1 MPSIHRIQWF
11 DAHVRTGRY
20 PSARSLA
27 ERFEISHR
35 QAQRDI
41 EYMRDSLG
49 APLEYCA
56 SRRGYR
62 YGEDTFTLPSLVVTA
77 KESAALTALASQYS
91 DIARLAFVSEGRF
104 GARYAEIANV
114 LRRLGKAAVT
124 DEPTEPASSDGHDR
138 ALHLPQP
145 IPYTA
150 RLVPVGSLHGRL
162 PAGLEPHFRSADD
175 DGGLGFTFSDPGAFL
190 SALLSA
196 GMAFRIQNPAWL
208 RRRLLAAADE
218 LAEANCETP
227 GPAAQGSSAQYDIPC
242 RATPVTLNVSHI
254 SESLRGGAPGMRNS
268 TGARLTPS
276 WTSYVGAAHGV
287 LTAAGMT
294 DLSMSQMMGM
304 TGIGFHFIVHEECCP
319 SSVTVYDWASEH
331 QQAMAR
337 IGVFAELQMA
347 EPGTPIYDAARRHTI
362 RRIRESIDRGVGAVL
377 WGVDTGEFGVAY
389 GYDDDDRVLL
399 VSGVASAGG
408 ETGESDPILYDNVG
422 LTFQGAPILFCQT
435 PIEAVPFDLDRA
447 NRQSL
452 AFYAEQ
458 MEKTAHVA
466 PAYHS
471 GLLAY
476 DAWIQAMKTGKFNP
490 FGLRYI
496 AAVYADAKA
505 HTSEYIESLSKDW
518 NTSGAMQDAAHAAK
532 QLAQAFGEIL
542 DVLEQPPCGPEA
554 LGNPVGPAQAAAL
567 VPLLANARAI
577 EQRQLDLVKQAIRN
591 APACP
596 DHR

>member
-62 YGEDTFTLPSLVVTA
+62 YIEDTFALPSLVVTA
-77 KESAALTALASQYS
+77 REGATLAALASQYS

-104 GARYAEIANV
+104 GARYAEMANV
-114 LRRLGKAAVT
+114 LRRLGEAAVT
-124 DEPTEPASSDGHDR
+124 DEPTESASSDGHDR

-150 RLVPVGSLHGRL
+150 RLLPIGRL
-162 PAGLEPHFRSADD
+162 PGRLSAGLEPYFGSADD
-175 DGGLGFTFSDPGAFL
+175 DGSLVFTFPDASAFL

-196 GMAFRIQNPAWL
+196 GIAFRVQSPAWL

-218 LAEANCETP
+218 LAEANCDR
-227 GPAAQGSSAQYDIPC
+227 PASDSESAQYDIPC
-242 RATPVTLNVSHI
+242 RTAPATLNVSHT
-254 SESLRGGAPGMRNS
+254 SKSLRGGAPGMRNS

-287 LTAAGMT
+287 LKAAGMI

-319 SSVTVYDWASEH
+319 SSVTVYDWMSEH

-337 IGVFAELQMA
+337 IGVFAELNMA
-347 EPGTPIYDAARRHTI
+347 EPGTPTYDAARRHTI
-362 RRIRESIDRGVGAVL
+362 HRIRESIDRGVGAIL

-389 GYDDDDRVLL
+389 GYDDDDQVLL

-422 LTFQGAPILFCQT
+422 LTFGGAPILFCQT
-435 PIEAVPFDLDRA
+435 PIEAMPFDLDSTS
-447 NRQSL
+447 RQSL
-452 AFYAEQ
+452 AFYVEQ
-458 MEKTAHVA
+458 MEKTTHVA

-476 DAWIQAMKTGKFNP
+476 DAWIRAMKTGKFNP

-505 HTSEYIESLSKDW
+505 HTAEYIESLSKEWD
-518 NTSGAMQDAAHAAK
+518 TSREMQDAAGAAK
-532 QLAQAFGEIL
+532 QLAKAFSQIL
-542 DVLEQPPCGPEA
+542 DDLEQPSCGPEA
-554 LGNPVGPAQAAAL
+554 LGNPVSPAQAASL
-567 VPLLANARAI
+567 IPLLERARAL
-577 EQRQLDLVKQAIRN
+577 EQRQVGLVKQAIRN
-591 APACP
+591 TPACP
-596 DHR
+596 DRR

>member
-62 YGEDTFTLPSLVVTA
+62 YIEDTFALPSLVVTA
-77 KESAALTALASQYS
+77 REGATLAALASQYS

-104 GARYAEIANV
+104 GARYAEMANV
-114 LRRLGKAAVT
+114 LRRLGEAAVT
-124 DEPTEPASSDGHDR
+124 DEPTEAASSDGHDR

-162 PAGLEPHFRSADD
+162 PAGLEPYFGSADD
-175 DGGLGFTFSDPGAFL
+175 DGSLVFTFPDASAFL

-196 GMAFRIQNPAWL
+196 GIAFRVQSPAWL

-218 LAEANCETP
+218 LAEANCDR
-227 GPAAQGSSAQYDIPC
+227 PASDSESAQYDIPC
-242 RATPVTLNVSHI
+242 RTAPATLNVSHT
-254 SESLRGGAPGMRNS
+254 SKSLRGGAPGMRNS

-287 LTAAGMT
+287 LKAAGMI

-319 SSVTVYDWASEH
+319 SSVTVYDWMSEH

-337 IGVFAELQMA
+337 IGVFAEPNMA
-347 EPGTPIYDAARRHTI
+347 EPGTPTYDAARRHTI
-362 RRIRESIDRGVGAVL
+362 HRIRESIDRGVGAIL

-389 GYDDDDRVLL
+389 GYDDDDQVLL
-399 VSGVASAGG
+399 VS
-408 ETGESDPILYDNVG
+408 
-422 LTFQGAPILFCQT
+422 
-435 PIEAVPFDLDRA
+435 
-447 NRQSL
+447 
-452 AFYAEQ
+452 
-458 MEKTAHVA
+458 
-466 PAYHS
+466 
-471 GLLAY
+471 
-476 DAWIQAMKTGKFNP
+476 
-490 FGLRYI
+490 
-496 AAVYADAKA
+496 
-505 HTSEYIESLSKDW
+505 
-518 NTSGAMQDAAHAAK
+518 
-532 QLAQAFGEIL
+532 
-542 DVLEQPPCGPEA
+542 
-554 LGNPVGPAQAAAL
+554 
-567 VPLLANARAI
+567 
-577 EQRQLDLVKQAIRN
+577 
-591 APACP
+591 
-596 DHR
+596 

>member
-62 YGEDTFTLPSLVVTA
+62 YIEDTFALPSLVVTA
-77 KESAALTALASQYS
+77 REGATLAALASQYS

-104 GARYAEIANV
+104 GARYAEMANV
-114 LRRLGKAAVT
+114 LRRLGEAAVT
-124 DEPTEPASSDGHDR
+124 DEPTESASSDGHDR

-150 RLVPVGSLHGRL
+150 RLLPIGRL
-162 PAGLEPHFRSADD
+162 PGRLSAGLEPYFGSADD
-175 DGGLGFTFSDPGAFL
+175 DGSLVFTFPDASAFL

-196 GMAFRIQNPAWL
+196 GIAFRVQSPAWL

-218 LAEANCETP
+218 LAEANCDR
-227 GPAAQGSSAQYDIPC
+227 PASDSESAQYDIPC
-242 RATPVTLNVSHI
+242 RTAPATLNVSHT
-254 SESLRGGAPGMRNS
+254 SKSLRGGAPGMRNS

-276 WTSYVGAAHGV
+276 WASYVGAAHGV
-287 LTAAGMT
+287 LKAAGMI

-319 SSVTVYDWASEH
+319 SSVTVYDWMSEH

-337 IGVFAELQMA
+337 IGVFAELNMA
-347 EPGTPIYDAARRHTI
+347 EPGTPTYDAARRHTI
-362 RRIRESIDRGVGAVL
+362 HRIRESIDRGVGAIL

-389 GYDDDDRVLL
+389 GYDDDDQVLL

-422 LTFQGAPILFCQT
+422 LTFGGAPILFCQT
-435 PIEAVPFDLDRA
+435 PIEAMPFDLDSTS
-447 NRQSL
+447 RQSL
-452 AFYAEQ
+452 AFYVEQ
-458 MEKTAHVA
+458 MEKTTHVA

-476 DAWIQAMKTGKFNP
+476 DAWIRAMKTGKFNP

-505 HTSEYIESLSKDW
+505 HTAEYIESLSKEWD
-518 NTSGAMQDAAHAAK
+518 TSREMQDAAGAAK
-532 QLAQAFGEIL
+532 QLAKAFSQIL
-542 DVLEQPPCGPEA
+542 DDLEQPSCGPEA
-554 LGNPVGPAQAAAL
+554 LGNPVSPAQAASL
-567 VPLLANARAI
+567 IPLLERARAL
-577 EQRQLDLVKQAIRN
+577 EQRQVGLVKQAIRN
-591 APACP
+591 TPACP
-596 DHR
+596 DRR

>member
-11 DAHVRTGRY
+11 DARVRAGRY

-49 APLEYCA
+49 APLEYVP

-62 YGEDTFTLPSLVVTA
+62 YSENAFTLPSLVVTA

-104 GARYAEIANV
+104 GARYAEMANV
-114 LRRLGKAAVT
+114 LRRLGAAAVA
-124 DEPTEPASSDGHDR
+124 DKPAGSAPGNGDGD
-138 ALHLPQP
+138 ALRPRQT

-150 RLVPVGSLHGRL
+150 RLAPAGKLPGRL
-162 PAGLEPHFRSADD
+162 PAGLEPHFRYADD
-175 DGGLGFTFSDPGAFL
+175 DGSLVFTFPEAGAFL

-196 GMAFRIQNPAWL
+196 GTAFRVQSPAWL
-208 RRRLLAAADE
+208 RRRVLAAIGK
-218 LAEANCETP
+218 LAEANCERP
-227 GPAAQGSSAQYDIPC
+227 VPAAEGDSAQYDIPC
-242 RATPVTLNVSHI
+242 RTALATLNVSHI
-254 SESLRGGAPGMRNS
+254 PKSLHGGATEMRNS

-287 LTAAGMT
+287 LAAAGMT
-294 DLSMSQMMGM
+294 DLNLGQMMGM

-319 SSVTVYDWASEH
+319 SSVTVYDWMSEH
-331 QQAMAR
+331 QQGMAR
-337 IGVFAELQMA
+337 IGVFAEINMA
-347 EPGTPIYDAARRHTI
+347 EPGTPIYDAARRHTVH
-362 RRIRESIDRGVGAVL
+362 RIQESIDRGVGAIL

-399 VSGVASAGG
+399 VSGVASAGA
-408 ETGESDPILYDNVG
+408 EVGESDPVLYDNVG
-422 LTFQGAPILFCQT
+422 LTFAGAPILFCQT
-435 PIEAVPFDLDRA
+435 PIEAVPFDLEWTS
-447 NRQSL
+447 RQSL
-452 AFYAEQ
+452 VFYVEQ
-458 MEKTAHVA
+458 MEKTSHVA

-476 DAWIQAMKTGKFNP
+476 EAWIQAMKTGKFNP

-505 HTSEYIESLSKDW
+505 HTAEYIESLSQAW
-518 NTSGAMQDAAHAAK
+518 NTSRAMQDAAGAAK

-542 DVLEQPPCGPEA
+542 DVLEQPSCGPEA
-554 LGNPVGPAQAAAL
+554 LGNPISPAQAAAL
-567 VPLLANARAI
+567 IPLLEKARAL
-577 EQRQLDLVKQAIRN
+577 EQRQLDLVKQAISN

-596 DHR
+596 DRR

>member
-62 YGEDTFTLPSLVVTA
+62 YIEDTFALPSLVVTA
-77 KESAALTALASQYS
+77 REGATLAALASQYS

-104 GARYAEIANV
+104 GARYAEMANV
-114 LRRLGKAAVT
+114 LRRLGEAAVT
-124 DEPTEPASSDGHDR
+124 DEPTESASSDGHDR

-150 RLVPVGSLHGRL
+150 RLLPIGRL
-162 PAGLEPHFRSADD
+162 PGRLSAGLEPYFGSADD
-175 DGGLGFTFSDPGAFL
+175 DGSLVFTFPDASAFL

-196 GMAFRIQNPAWL
+196 GIAFRVQSPAWL

-218 LAEANCETP
+218 LAEANCDR
-227 GPAAQGSSAQYDIPC
+227 PASDSESAQYDIPC
-242 RATPVTLNVSHI
+242 RTAPATLNVSHT
-254 SESLRGGAPGMRNS
+254 SKSLRGGAPGMRNS

-276 WTSYVGAAHGV
+276 WASYVGAAHGV
-287 LTAAGMT
+287 LKAAGMI
-294 DLSMSQMMGM
+294 DLSMGQMMGM

-319 SSVTVYDWASEH
+319 SSVTVYDWMSEH

-337 IGVFAELQMA
+337 IGVFAELNMA
-347 EPGTPIYDAARRHTI
+347 EPGTPTYDAARRHTI
-362 RRIRESIDRGVGAVL
+362 HRIRESIDRGVGAIL

-389 GYDDDDRVLL
+389 GYDDDDQVLL

-422 LTFQGAPILFCQT
+422 LTFGGAPILFCQT
-435 PIEAVPFDLDRA
+435 PIEAMPFDLDSTS
-447 NRQSL
+447 RQSL
-452 AFYAEQ
+452 AFYVEQ
-458 MEKTAHVA
+458 MEKTTHVA

-476 DAWIQAMKTGKFNP
+476 DAWIRAMKTGKFNP

-505 HTSEYIESLSKDW
+505 HTAEYIESLSKEWD
-518 NTSGAMQDAAHAAK
+518 TSREMQDAAGAAK
-532 QLAQAFGEIL
+532 QLAKAFSQIL
-542 DVLEQPPCGPEA
+542 DDLEQPSCGPEA
-554 LGNPVGPAQAAAL
+554 LGNPVSPAQAASL
-567 VPLLANARAI
+567 IPLLERARAL
-577 EQRQLDLVKQAIRN
+577 EQRQVGLVKQAIRN
-591 APACP
+591 TPACP
-596 DHR
+596 DRR